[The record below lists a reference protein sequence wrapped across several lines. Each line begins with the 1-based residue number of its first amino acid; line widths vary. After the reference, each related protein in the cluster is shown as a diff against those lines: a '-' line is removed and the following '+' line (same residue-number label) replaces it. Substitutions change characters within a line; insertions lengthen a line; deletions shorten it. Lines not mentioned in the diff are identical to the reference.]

1 MNITLIVY
9 FVLTFIV
16 GLAIG
21 AVFLRFRVKGSLE
34 KAEKV
39 EGLESKIQDQEQEL
53 DSFKEEV
60 SDHFVETASLVN
72 QMTQSYKAVYEHL
85 EKGAYKL
92 VGEEN
97 LQKRLADVQAEL
109 EFIGQPRLTDEVAT
123 TELDVD
129 EAITTVG
136 DDVPEEVSVEA
147 EVVNPEAEVVT
158 EVEAVTGVEAVTEVK
173 ESSKVE
179 VVSEVEKVSEVEVVP
194 EAEKVSEIEAVSSE
208 EVETFV
214 LELLGEFEGNEDAIN
229 AIASTLKMTPE
240 KTQEMLE
247 RAPGVITKGISE
259 EKAKEIQS
267 VFNEQGLTAVINK
280 QT

>member
-16 GLAIG
+16 GLFIG
-21 AVFLRFRVKGSLE
+21 MLFLRFRVKSSLE

-60 SDHFVETASLVN
+60 SDHFIETASLVN

-92 VGEEN
+92 VGEQE
-97 LQKRLADVQAEL
+97 LQERLAKKQAEL
-109 EFIGQPRLTDEVAT
+109 EFIGQPRLTDEVVAE
-123 TELDVD
+123 ELDAD
-129 EAITTVG
+129 EAVATSVNN
-136 DDVPEEVSVEA
+136 VQEEASDEA
-147 EVVNPEAEVVT
+147 EVKA
-158 EVEAVTGVEAVTEVK
+158 
-173 ESSKVE
+173 
-179 VVSEVEKVSEVEVVP
+179 VP
-194 EAEKVSEIEAVSSE
+194 EAEIVSEAQVIAEVGAVSSE

-229 AIASTLKMTPE
+229 AIASTLNMTPE

-247 RAPGVITKGISE
+247 RAPGVMTKGITE

>member
-9 FVLTFIV
+9 FALTFIV
-16 GLAIG
+16 GLGIG
-21 AVFLRFRVKGSLE
+21 MLFLRFRVKSSLE

-109 EFIGQPRLTDEVAT
+109 EFIGQPRLTDEIAA
-123 TELDVD
+123 TELDAD
-129 EAITTVG
+129 EVVTPVAS
-136 DDVPEEVSVEA
+136 DVQEEASGEA
-147 EVVNPEAEVVT
+147 EVLSPVA
-158 EVEAVTGVEAVTEVK
+158 
-173 ESSKVE
+173 E
-179 VVSEVEKVSEVEVVP
+179 VVSEGEVAAEAESVDADTQIVSEVEVASEVTGV
-194 EAEKVSEIEAVSSE
+194 AEVEAVSSE

-214 LELLGEFEGNEDAIN
+214 LELLGEFEGNADAID
-229 AIASTLKMTPE
+229 AIASTLNMTPE

-259 EKAKEIQS
+259 EKAKEIQT